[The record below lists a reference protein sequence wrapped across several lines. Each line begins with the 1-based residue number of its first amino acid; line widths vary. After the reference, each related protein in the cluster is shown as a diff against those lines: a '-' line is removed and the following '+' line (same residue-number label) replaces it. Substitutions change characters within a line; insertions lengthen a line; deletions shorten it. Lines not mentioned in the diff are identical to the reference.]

1 MGDRVTSGRFR
12 LDPRL
17 NTTFGLAV
25 LHVITVEPSLG
36 DLSAALVLKGGAA
49 MLLAYGS
56 SRMTRGDLDF
66 DVRQPVV
73 VTEDHANRLI
83 ALLRDPW
90 NAGKA
95 VDASRGWKFESNSF
109 RTNFGPID
117 FHHARARSGGR
128 LSLQIS
134 CRRVPPYLAK
144 FITFRR
150 FDAPSGGS
158 FAFPVMPL
166 ESIAAEKA
174 FRSICKDGPVTNDLY
189 DLGYIDAQPDLRH
202 SELVETFNTVCRDEA
217 AKLATRAHQIAALR
231 EARKRARAAGGKADL
246 SGDARVV
253 DPDVDDETA
262 RIRVL
267 VGIAFVEKLAGLAP
281 PSA

>member
-1 MGDRVTSGRFR
+1 MGDSVTGGRFR

-49 MLLAYGS
+49 MLFAYGS
-56 SRMTRGDLDF
+56 GRMTRGDLDF
-66 DVRQPVV
+66 DARQTVV
-73 VTEDHANRLI
+73 VTEDDANRLI

-90 NAGKA
+90 NARKA
-95 VDASRGWKFESNSF
+95 FDASRGWEFESNSF
-109 RTNFGPID
+109 RTNFGPIA
-117 FHHARARSGGR
+117 FQHARARSGGR
-128 LSLQIS
+128 LSIQIS
-134 CRRVPPYLAK
+134 RRQVPPYLAT
-144 FITFRR
+144 FITSRT
-150 FDAPSGGS
+150 FDAPAGGT

-202 SELVETFNTVCRDEA
+202 SNVLETFNKVRRDEA
-217 AKLATRAHQIAALR
+217 DKLATRANQVVALR
-231 EARKRARAAGGKADL
+231 EARKRARTADGTTDL
-246 SGDARVV
+246 FGDARVI

-262 RIRVL
+262 KIRVL
-267 VGIAFVEKLAGLAP
+267 AGIAFVEKLAGLAR
-281 PSA
+281 PST